1 MDIFSL
7 VGKITVSYTEAVNGI
22 ERVSR
27 SAGDAAEELS
37 KIDSSAEK
45 SEKSA
50 KNLGKSTEDAGNK
63 AENAGKHYRN
73 HNQALNTTGSMI
85 DKLTDKCG
93 EIADA
98 VSKSGNETEKSGS
111 RIVGAFKKIGS
122 TIVSAFK
129 HEPIKKVQTSLT
141 DLTDT
146 VSKQENDLA
155 DLKRKYQ
162 DLYLTHGK
170 NSTEAK
176 KCADEIKKLSSNL
189 QENKTKLSEAESAAD
204 KFDTTIQD
212 AGKAAESADSG
223 FSTWKVTLAN
233 LVSNVITKAVSGCA
247 QLAQSVVG
255 LGSEFTSTMSEVQA
269 ISGASD
275 EQMQQLESTARE
287 FGATTVFSANDAAEA
302 LKYMSLAGWS
312 VEEST
317 SALGGVLDLAA
328 ASGMELGQASDM
340 VTDYLSA
347 FGMEADQAAYF
358 ADMLAS
364 AQANSNTTAEQLGE
378 AYRNCA
384 ANLNAAGQDVETTT
398 SLLEA
403 MANQGYKGSE
413 AGTALTAIVRDMT
426 NAMKDGNIQIGDTS
440 VSVMDAQ
447 GNFRDL
453 TDILTDVQNA
463 TNGMG
468 DAQRATALSTTF
480 TADSTKGLNLLL
492 NEGMEN
498 VAGYED
504 ALRSSNGAAS
514 DMAATM
520 NDNLKGD
527 IANLNSAFEELKLKI
542 FDGAEAPMRKIVQFA
557 TNKVIPGITKLINN
571 VDKVKTVLTTLA
583 PAIAL
588 VTTVLGT
595 MAVAFQIQ
603 RTISGVTNA
612 VRGLFLVMAVN
623 PIVAIIALIAGFV
636 AMLVTAWNTSET
648 FRNVVTSVWNG
659 IKNTV
664 GSVIDGI
671 VGFFTGLA
679 DTAQNVWD
687 SITEAVST
695 AIEAIKGFFTGLVDS
710 IKQAWENIKTA
721 ISEKINVIKETVSNA
736 FNSLVDTVSEIW
748 DTIKNV
754 VTVGIM
760 LIGSIIDAAVQ
771 IITLPWQF
779 IWENCKEYIISA
791 WEFIKTVISSA
802 LDIISSAISN
812 AWDNIVGFL
821 TPILEGIKN
830 TFATV
835 WESIKTIISTE
846 ISIIQTIITTVWNTI
861 STVISTVLNTISN
874 VVSAGWNTIKS
885 VISTALHG
893 IRSVVTTVWNAISN
907 TVSNVMGTIR
917 NTMSTAWNF
926 VKATVSGAIS
936 NVKSTISNGL
946 YSARSTVSNVLNSIS
961 STFSNIWNTCKNT
974 VSGAI
979 NHIKSLMNFSWSL
992 PSLKLPHFSVSGK
1005 FSLNPPSVPK
1015 LGVEWYKKA
1024 MDDGMILNQPTIF
1037 GYNAKSN
1044 QFLAGGEAGS
1054 ETVVGTQNL
1063 MDMIQEA
1070 VNNAGSG
1077 DGDSEATR
1085 ALLEAIFNWMRN
1097 GGLYKLLIDVL
1108 TNGVEFEFDNREIA
1122 RLVKKYA

>member
-1 MDIFSL
+1 MDVFSL
-7 VGKITVSYTEAVNGI
+7 VGKITVDYTEAVNGI
-22 ERVSR
+22 EQVSR
-27 SAGDAAEELS
+27 SAGSAADGLN
-37 KIDSSAEK
+37 KIDS
-45 SEKSA
+45 SA
-50 KNLGKSTEDAGNK
+50 KNLGKSTENAGNK

-73 HNQALNTTGSMI
+73 HNQALNATGSMI
-85 DKLTDKCG
+85 DKVTGKCG

-98 VSKSGNETEKSGS
+98 VSESGSETEKSGS
-111 RIVGAFKKIGS
+111 KIIGVFRKIGS

-146 VSKQENDLA
+146 VSKQENDLTA
-155 DLKRKYQ
+155 LKQKYQ

-176 KCADEIKKLSSNL
+176 KCADEIKKLSSDL
-189 QENKTKLSEAESAAD
+189 QENKNKLSQAESAAD

-223 FSTWKVTLAN
+223 FSTWKATLAN
-233 LVSNVITKAVSGCA
+233 LASNVITKAISGCT

-255 LGSEFTSTMSEVQA
+255 LGSDFTSTMSEVQA

-347 FGMEADQAAYF
+347 FGMSADQAAYF

-384 ANLNAAGQDVETTT
+384 ANLNAAGQDVESTT

-426 NAMKDGNIQIGDTS
+426 NAMKDGSIQIGDTS

-447 GNFRDL
+447 GNFRDM

-504 ALRSSNGAAS
+504 ALRNSNGAAS

-527 IANLNSAFEELKLKI
+527 LANLNSAFEELKLKI
-542 FDGAEAPMRKIVQFA
+542 FDGAESPMRKVVQFT
-557 TNKVIPGITKLINN
+557 TNKVIPSIEKLMNN
-571 VDKVKTVLTTLA
+571 MDIVLPVLAALATGFGVLKVE
-583 PAIAL
+583 
-588 VTTVLGT
+588 
-595 MAVAFQIQ
+595 MA
-603 RTISGVTNA
+603 ISGLVSGLSKAWTAYKAKTEGATVAQFLLNEALGANPLMLVVAGLAAVVT
-612 VRGLFLVMAVN
+612 FLVLLWN
-623 PIVAIIALIAGFV
+623 KNEGFRNFV
-636 AMLVTAWNTSET
+636 IGAWNS
-648 FRNVVTSVWNG
+648 
-659 IKNTV
+659 IKSGV
-664 GSVIDGI
+664 GAAINGI
-671 VGFFTGLA
+671 VGFFTGMISTIGSGL
-679 DTAQNVWD
+679 NSIGSFFSSVW
-687 SITEAVST
+687 SGITSTVS
-695 AIEAIKGFFTGLVDS
+695 S
-710 IKQAWENIKTA
+710 AWE
-721 ISEKINVIKETVSNA
+721 
-736 FNSLVDTVSEIW
+736 
-748 DTIKNV
+748 TIKNV
-754 VTVGIM
+754 ITVGIM
-760 LIGSIIDAAVQ
+760 LIGSIIDAAFQ
-771 IITLPWQF
+771 IITLPWRF

-791 WEFIKTVISSA
+791 WNYIKAAVSSA
-802 LDIISSAISN
+802 LGIISSAISD
-812 AWDNIVGFL
+812 A
-821 TPILEGIKN
+821 
-830 TFATV
+830 
-835 WESIKTIISTE
+835 
-846 ISIIQTIITTVWNTI
+846 WNTI
-861 STVISTVLNTISN
+861 STIISTVLNTISN
-874 VVSAGWNTIKS
+874 IVSAGWNTIKG

-893 IRSVVTTVWNAISN
+893 IRSVVTTVWNTISN
-907 TVSNVMGTIR
+907 TISNVMGSIR

-926 VKATVSGAIS
+926 VKATVTQAIS

-946 YSARSTVSNVLNSIS
+946 HSARSTVSNVLNGIS

-992 PSLKLPHFSVSGK
+992 PSLKLPHFSISGK

-1015 LGVEWYKKA
+1015 LGIEWYKKA

-1077 DGDSEATR
+1077 NSDSEAIR
-1085 ALLEAIFNWMRN
+1085 ALLGAIFDWMRN
-1097 GGLYKLLIDVL
+1097 GGLYKLLIDAL

>member
-22 ERVSR
+22 EQVSR
-27 SAGDAAEELS
+27 SARDATEELS

-73 HNQALNTTGSMI
+73 HNQALNTTGSVI
-85 DKLTDKCG
+85 DEVTGKCG

-98 VSKSGNETEKSGS
+98 VSKSGSETEKSGS
-111 RIVGAFKKIGS
+111 RIVGIFKKIGS

-146 VSKQENDLA
+146 VSKQEDDLA
-155 DLKRKYQ
+155 NLKRKYQ

-176 KCADEIKKLSSNL
+176 KCADEIKKLSSDL
-189 QENKTKLSEAESAAD
+189 QENKIRLSEAENAAD
-204 KFDTTIQD
+204 KFDNTIQD

-223 FSTWKVTLAN
+223 FSTWKATLAS

-255 LGSEFTSTMSEVQA
+255 LGSDFTATMSEVQA
-269 ISGASD
+269 ISGATD
-275 EQMQQLESTARE
+275 EEMRQMESTARE

-312 VEEST
+312 VEQST

-403 MANQGYKGSE
+403 MANQGYKGFE

-527 IANLNSAFEELKLKI
+527 LANLNSAFEELKLKI
-542 FDGAEAPMRKIVQFA
+542 FDGAESPMRKVVQFT
-557 TNKVIPGITKLINN
+557 TNKVIPSIEKLMNN
-571 VDKVKTVLTTLA
+571 MDIVIPVLAALGTGFSVLKVEMAISGLISGLSKAWTAYKVKTEGATAAQFLFNE
-583 PAIAL
+583 
-588 VTTVLGT
+588 VLGANPL
-595 MAVAFQIQ
+595 MLIVAGLAAVVTFLVLLWNKNEGFRNFVIGAWNSIK
-603 RTISGVTNA
+603 SGVGA
-612 VRGLFLVMAVN
+612 
-623 PIVAIIALIAGFV
+623 AI
-636 AMLVTAWNTSET
+636 N
-648 FRNVVTSVWNG
+648 
-659 IKNTV
+659 
-664 GSVIDGI
+664 GI
-671 VGFFTGLA
+671 VGFFTGMISMIASGL
-679 DTAQNVWD
+679 N
-687 SITEAVST
+687 SIG
-695 AIEAIKGFFTGLVDS
+695 GFFVS
-710 IKQAWENIKTA
+710 AWNGIT
-721 ISEKINVIKETVSNA
+721 STVSSA
-736 FNSLVDTVSEIW
+736 LE
-748 DTIKNV
+748 TIKNV
-754 VTVGIM
+754 ITVGIM
-760 LIGSIIDAAVQ
+760 LIGSIIDAAFQ
-771 IITLPWQF
+771 IITLPWRF

-791 WEFIKTVISSA
+791 WNYIKDKQLYI
-802 LDIISSAISN
+802 
-812 AWDNIVGFL
+812 
-821 TPILEGIKN
+821 PIGI
-830 TFATV
+830 
-835 WESIKTIISTE
+835 
-846 ISIIQTIITTVWNTI
+846 
-861 STVISTVLNTISN
+861 
-874 VVSAGWNTIKS
+874 
-885 VISTALHG
+885 
-893 IRSVVTTVWNAISN
+893 
-907 TVSNVMGTIR
+907 
-917 NTMSTAWNF
+917 
-926 VKATVSGAIS
+926 
-936 NVKSTISNGL
+936 
-946 YSARSTVSNVLNSIS
+946 
-961 STFSNIWNTCKNT
+961 
-974 VSGAI
+974 
-979 NHIKSLMNFSWSL
+979 
-992 PSLKLPHFSVSGK
+992 
-1005 FSLNPPSVPK
+1005 
-1015 LGVEWYKKA
+1015 
-1024 MDDGMILNQPTIF
+1024 
-1037 GYNAKSN
+1037 
-1044 QFLAGGEAGS
+1044 
-1054 ETVVGTQNL
+1054 
-1063 MDMIQEA
+1063 
-1070 VNNAGSG
+1070 
-1077 DGDSEATR
+1077 
-1085 ALLEAIFNWMRN
+1085 
-1097 GGLYKLLIDVL
+1097 
-1108 TNGVEFEFDNREIA
+1108 
-1122 RLVKKYA
+1122 

>member
-22 ERVSR
+22 ERVSK

-73 HNQALNTTGSMI
+73 HNQALNTTGSTI

-122 TIVSAFK
+122 TVVSAFK

-146 VSKQENDLA
+146 VSKQESDLTA
-155 DLKRKYQ
+155 LKQKYQ

-176 KCADEIKKLSSNL
+176 KCADEIKKLSSDL
-189 QENKTKLSEAESAAD
+189 QENKTKLSEAENAAD
-204 KFDTTIQD
+204 KFDTTIQE

-223 FSTWKVTLAN
+223 FSTWKATLAN

-247 QLAQSVVG
+247 QLVQSVVG
-255 LGSEFTSTMSEVQA
+255 LGSDFTSTMSEVQA

-275 EQMQQLESTARE
+275 EQMQQLESTARQ

-312 VEEST
+312 VEQST

-504 ALRSSNGAAS
+504 ALRNSNGAAG

-527 IANLNSAFEELKLKI
+527 LANLNSAFEELKLKI
-542 FDGAEAPMRKIVQFA
+542 FDGAESPMRKVVQFA
-557 TNKVIPGITKLINN
+557 TNKVIPSIEKLMNN
-571 VDKVKTVLTTLA
+571 MDIVIPVLAALGTGFGVLKVEMAISGLISGLSKAWTAYKVKTEGATVAQFLFNE
-583 PAIAL
+583 
-588 VTTVLGT
+588 VLGANPL
-595 MAVAFQIQ
+595 MLVVAGLAAVVTFLVLLWNKNEGFRNFVIGAWNSIK
-603 RTISGVTNA
+603 SGVGA
-612 VRGLFLVMAVN
+612 
-623 PIVAIIALIAGFV
+623 AI
-636 AMLVTAWNTSET
+636 N
-648 FRNVVTSVWNG
+648 
-659 IKNTV
+659 
-664 GSVIDGI
+664 GI
-671 VGFFTGLA
+671 VGFFTGMISMIGSGL
-679 DTAQNVWD
+679 N
-687 SITEAVST
+687 SIGSFFVS
-695 AIEAIKGFFTGLVDS
+695 
-710 IKQAWENIKTA
+710 AWNGIT
-721 ISEKINVIKETVSNA
+721 STVSSA
-736 FNSLVDTVSEIW
+736 LE
-748 DTIKNV
+748 TIKNV
-754 VTVGIM
+754 ITVGIM
-760 LIGSIIDAAVQ
+760 LIGSIIDAAFQ
-771 IITLPWQF
+771 IITLPWRF

-791 WEFIKTVISSA
+791 WNYIKDTVSSA
-802 LDIISSAISN
+802 LDIISSVISD
-812 AWDNIVGFL
+812 A
-821 TPILEGIKN
+821 
-830 TFATV
+830 
-835 WESIKTIISTE
+835 
-846 ISIIQTIITTVWNTI
+846 WNTI
-861 STVISTVLNTISN
+861 SSFLTNILSN
-874 VVSAGWNTIKS
+874 IKNKFVSDWNAIKS
-885 VISTALHG
+885 V
-893 IRSVVTTVWNAISN
+893 
-907 TVSNVMGTIR
+907 
-917 NTMSTAWNF
+917 
-926 VKATVSGAIS
+926 
-936 NVKSTISNGL
+936 
-946 YSARSTVSNVLNSIS
+946 VSNVLLMIS
-961 STFSNIWNTCKNT
+961 STVTNVMNSIWSVVSSILNVIKSVFSSAWNGIKSVVSSAVNNIKSVVSSGLNGAKSTVIGVLNGIRSAFSSVWNTCKNT

-979 NHIKSLMNFSWSL
+979 SHIKSLMNFSWSL

>member
-85 DKLTDKCG
+85 DEVTGKCG

-111 RIVGAFKKIGS
+111 RIVGVFKKIGS

-176 KCADEIKKLSSNL
+176 KCADEIKKLSSDL
-189 QENKTKLSEAESAAD
+189 QENKIRLSEAENAAD
-204 KFDTTIQD
+204 KFDNTIQD

-223 FSTWKVTLAN
+223 FSTWKATLAS

-255 LGSEFTSTMSEVQA
+255 LGSDFTATMSEVQA
-269 ISGASD
+269 ISGATD
-275 EQMQQLESTARE
+275 EEMRQLESTARE

-312 VEEST
+312 VEQST

-527 IANLNSAFEELKLKI
+527 LANLNSAFEELKLKI
-542 FDGAEAPMRKIVQFA
+542 FDGAESPMRKVVQFT
-557 TNKVIPGITKLINN
+557 TNKVIPSIEKLMNN
-571 VDKVKTVLTTLA
+571 MDIVIPVLAALGTGFGVLKVEMAISGLISGLSKAWTAYKVKTEGATAAQFLFNE
-583 PAIAL
+583 
-588 VTTVLGT
+588 VLGASPL
-595 MAVAFQIQ
+595 MFAVAALAAVVTFLVLLWNKNEGFRNFVIGAWNS
-603 RTISGVTNA
+603 IKSGVGA
-612 VRGLFLVMAVN
+612 
-623 PIVAIIALIAGFV
+623 AI
-636 AMLVTAWNTSET
+636 N
-648 FRNVVTSVWNG
+648 
-659 IKNTV
+659 
-664 GSVIDGI
+664 GI
-671 VGFFTGLA
+671 VGFFTGMISMIGSGL
-679 DTAQNVWD
+679 N
-687 SITEAVST
+687 SIG
-695 AIEAIKGFFTGLVDS
+695 GFFVS
-710 IKQAWENIKTA
+710 AWNGI
-721 ISEKINVIKETVSNA
+721 ISTVSSA
-736 FNSLVDTVSEIW
+736 LE
-748 DTIKNV
+748 TIKNV
-754 VTVGIM
+754 IIVGIM
-760 LIGSIIDAAVQ
+760 LIGSIIDAAFQ
-771 IITLPWQF
+771 IIALPWRF

-791 WEFIKTVISSA
+791 WNYIKDTVSSV
-802 LDIISSAISN
+802 LGIISSVISD
-812 AWDNIVGFL
+812 AWNTVSSFL
-821 TPILEGIKN
+821 TYILSNIKN
-830 TFATV
+830 KFV
-835 WESIKTIISTE
+835 SD
-846 ISIIQTIITTVWNTI
+846 WN
-861 STVISTVLNTISN
+861 
-874 VVSAGWNTIKS
+874 AIKS
-885 VISTALHG
+885 V
-893 IRSVVTTVWNAISN
+893 
-907 TVSNVMGTIR
+907 
-917 NTMSTAWNF
+917 
-926 VKATVSGAIS
+926 
-936 NVKSTISNGL
+936 
-946 YSARSTVSNVLNSIS
+946 VSNVLLMISLTVTSVMNSIWSVVS
-961 STFSNIWNTCKNT
+961 SILNMIKSVFSSAWNGIKSVVSSAVNNIKSVVSSGLNGAKSTVTGVLNSIRSAFSSVWDGCKNI
-974 VSGAI
+974 VGNAI
-979 NHIKSLMNFSWSL
+979 GHIKSLMNFSWSL
-992 PSLKLPHFSVSGK
+992 PSLKLPHFSISGK
-1005 FSLNPPSVPK
+1005 FSLHPPSVPK
-1015 LGVEWYKKA
+1015 LGIEWYKKA
-1024 MDDGMILNQPTIF
+1024 MDDGMIMNQPTIF

-1077 DGDSEATR
+1077 NGDSEATR

>member
-22 ERVSR
+22 EQVSR

-73 HNQALNTTGSMI
+73 HNQALNTTGSVI
-85 DKLTDKCG
+85 DEVTGKCG

-98 VSKSGNETEKSGS
+98 VSKSGSETEKSGS
-111 RIVGAFKKIGS
+111 RIVGIFKKIGS

-146 VSKQENDLA
+146 VSKQEDDLA
-155 DLKRKYQ
+155 NLKRKYQ

-176 KCADEIKKLSSNL
+176 KCADEIKKLSSDL
-189 QENKTKLSEAESAAD
+189 QENKIRLSEAENAAD
-204 KFDTTIQD
+204 KFDNTIQD

-223 FSTWKVTLAN
+223 FSTWKATLAS

-255 LGSEFTSTMSEVQA
+255 LGSDFTATMSEVQA
-269 ISGASD
+269 ISGATD
-275 EQMQQLESTARE
+275 EEMRQMESTARE

-312 VEEST
+312 VEQST

-527 IANLNSAFEELKLKI
+527 LANLNSAFEELKLKI
-542 FDGAEAPMRKIVQFA
+542 FDGAESPMRKVVQFT
-557 TNKVIPGITKLINN
+557 TNKVIPSIEKLMNN
-571 VDKVKTVLTTLA
+571 MDIVIPVLAALGTGFSVLKVEMAISGLISGLSKAWTAYKVKTEGATAAQFLFNE
-583 PAIAL
+583 
-588 VTTVLGT
+588 VLGANPL
-595 MAVAFQIQ
+595 MLIVAGLAAVVTFLVLLWNKNEGFRNFVIGAWNSIK
-603 RTISGVTNA
+603 SGVGA
-612 VRGLFLVMAVN
+612 
-623 PIVAIIALIAGFV
+623 AI
-636 AMLVTAWNTSET
+636 NS
-648 FRNVVTSVWNG
+648 
-659 IKNTV
+659 
-664 GSVIDGI
+664 I
-671 VGFFTGLA
+671 VGFFTGMISMIGSGL
-679 DTAQNVWD
+679 N
-687 SITEAVST
+687 SIS
-695 AIEAIKGFFTGLVDS
+695 GFFVS
-710 IKQAWENIKTA
+710 AWNGIT
-721 ISEKINVIKETVSNA
+721 STVSSA
-736 FNSLVDTVSEIW
+736 LE
-748 DTIKNV
+748 TIKNV
-754 VTVGIM
+754 ITVGIM
-760 LIGSIIDAAVQ
+760 LIGSIIDAAFQ
-771 IITLPWQF
+771 IITLPWRL

-791 WEFIKTVISSA
+791 WNYIKDTVSSA
-802 LDIISSAISN
+802 LDIISSAISD
-812 AWDNIVGFL
+812 AWNTVSSFL
-821 TPILEGIKN
+821 TYILSNIKN
-830 TFATV
+830 KFVSDWNA
-835 WESIKTIISTE
+835 IKSVVSNVLLMIS
-846 ISIIQTIITTVWNTI
+846 
-861 STVISTVLNTISN
+861 STVISVMNSIWS
-874 VVSAGWNTIKS
+874 VVSSILNVIKS
-885 VISTALHG
+885 VFSSAWNG
-893 IRSVVTTVWNAISN
+893 IKSVVSSAVNNIKSV
-907 TVSNVMGTIR
+907 VS
-917 NTMSTAWNF
+917 
-926 VKATVSGAIS
+926 SGLNGA
-936 NVKSTISNGL
+936 KSTVTG
-946 YSARSTVSNVLNSIS
+946 VLNSIRSAFS
-961 STFSNIWNTCKNT
+961 SVWDGCKNI
-974 VSGAI
+974 VGNAI
-979 NHIKSLMNFSWSL
+979 GHIKSLMNFSWSL
-992 PSLKLPHFSVSGK
+992 PSLKLPHFSISGK

-1015 LGVEWYKKA
+1015 LGIEWYKKA
-1024 MDDGMILNQPTIF
+1024 MDDGMIMNQPTIF

-1077 DGDSEATR
+1077 NGDSEATR

>member
-37 KIDSSAEK
+37 KIDSSVEK

-85 DKLTDKCG
+85 DEVTGKCG

-111 RIVGAFKKIGS
+111 RIVGVFKKIGS

-176 KCADEIKKLSSNL
+176 KCADEIKKLSSDL
-189 QENKTKLSEAESAAD
+189 QENKIRLSEAENAAD
-204 KFDTTIQD
+204 KFDNTIQD

-223 FSTWKVTLAN
+223 FSTWKATLAS

-255 LGSEFTSTMSEVQA
+255 LGSDFTATMSEVQA
-269 ISGASD
+269 ISGATD
-275 EQMQQLESTARE
+275 EEMRQLEATARE

-312 VEEST
+312 VEQST

-504 ALRSSNGAAS
+504 ALRSSNGAAG

-527 IANLNSAFEELKLKI
+527 LANLNSAFEELKLKI
-542 FDGAEAPMRKIVQFA
+542 FDGAESPMRKVVQFT
-557 TNKVIPGITKLINN
+557 TNKVIPSIEKLMNN
-571 VDKVKTVLTTLA
+571 MDIVIPVLAALGTGFGVLKVEMAISGLISGLSKAWTAYKVKTEGATAAQFLFNE
-583 PAIAL
+583 
-588 VTTVLGT
+588 VLGANPL
-595 MAVAFQIQ
+595 MLVVAGLVAVVTFLVLLWNKNEGFRNFVIGAWNSIK
-603 RTISGVTNA
+603 SGVGA
-612 VRGLFLVMAVN
+612 
-623 PIVAIIALIAGFV
+623 AI
-636 AMLVTAWNTSET
+636 N
-648 FRNVVTSVWNG
+648 
-659 IKNTV
+659 
-664 GSVIDGI
+664 GI
-671 VGFFTGLA
+671 VGFFTGMISMIGSGL
-679 DTAQNVWD
+679 N
-687 SITEAVST
+687 SIG
-695 AIEAIKGFFTGLVDS
+695 GFFVS
-710 IKQAWENIKTA
+710 AWNGIT
-721 ISEKINVIKETVSNA
+721 STVSSA
-736 FNSLVDTVSEIW
+736 LE
-748 DTIKNV
+748 TIKNV
-754 VTVGIM
+754 ITVGIM
-760 LIGSIIDAAVQ
+760 LIGSIIDAAFQ
-771 IITLPWQF
+771 IITLPWRF

-791 WEFIKTVISSA
+791 WNYIKDTVSSA
-802 LDIISSAISN
+802 LDIISSVISD
-812 AWDNIVGFL
+812 AWNTVSSFL
-821 TPILEGIKN
+821 TYILSNIKN
-830 TFATV
+830 KFV
-835 WESIKTIISTE
+835 SD
-846 ISIIQTIITTVWNTI
+846 WN
-861 STVISTVLNTISN
+861 
-874 VVSAGWNTIKS
+874 AIKS
-885 VISTALHG
+885 V
-893 IRSVVTTVWNAISN
+893 
-907 TVSNVMGTIR
+907 
-917 NTMSTAWNF
+917 
-926 VKATVSGAIS
+926 
-936 NVKSTISNGL
+936 
-946 YSARSTVSNVLNSIS
+946 VSNVLLMISLTVTSVMNSIWSVVS
-961 STFSNIWNTCKNT
+961 SILNVIKSVFSSAWNGIKSVVSSAVNNIKSVVSSGLNGAKSTVTGVLNSIRSAFSSVWDGCKNI
-974 VSGAI
+974 VGNAI
-979 NHIKSLMNFSWSL
+979 GHIKSLMNFSWSL
-992 PSLKLPHFSVSGK
+992 PSLKLPHFSISGK
-1005 FSLNPPSVPK
+1005 FSLHPPSVPK
-1015 LGVEWYKKA
+1015 LGIEWYKKA
-1024 MDDGMILNQPTIF
+1024 MDDGMIMNQPTIF

-1063 MDMIQEA
+1063 MEMIQEA

-1077 DGDSEATR
+1077 NGDSEATR

>member
-73 HNQALNTTGSMI
+73 HNQALNTTGSML
-85 DKLTDKCG
+85 DEVTGKCG

-111 RIVGAFKKIGS
+111 RIVGVFKKIGS

-176 KCADEIKKLSSNL
+176 KCADEIKKLSSDL
-189 QENKTKLSEAESAAD
+189 QENKIRLSEAENAAD
-204 KFDTTIQD
+204 KFDNTIQD

-223 FSTWKVTLAN
+223 FSTWKATLAS

-255 LGSEFTSTMSEVQA
+255 LGSDFTATMSEVQA
-269 ISGASD
+269 ISGATD
-275 EQMQQLESTARE
+275 EEMRQLESTARE

-312 VEEST
+312 VEQST

-527 IANLNSAFEELKLKI
+527 LANLNSAFEELKLKI
-542 FDGAEAPMRKIVQFA
+542 FDGAESPMRKVVQFT
-557 TNKVIPGITKLINN
+557 TNKVIPSIEKLMNN
-571 VDKVKTVLTTLA
+571 MDIVIPVLAALGTGFGVLKVEMAISGLISGLSKAWTAYKVKTEGATAAQFLFNE
-583 PAIAL
+583 
-588 VTTVLGT
+588 VLGASPL
-595 MAVAFQIQ
+595 MFAVAALAAVVTFLVLLWNKNEGFRNFVIGAWNS
-603 RTISGVTNA
+603 IKSGVGA
-612 VRGLFLVMAVN
+612 
-623 PIVAIIALIAGFV
+623 AI
-636 AMLVTAWNTSET
+636 N
-648 FRNVVTSVWNG
+648 
-659 IKNTV
+659 
-664 GSVIDGI
+664 GI
-671 VGFFTGLA
+671 VGFFTGMISMIGSGL
-679 DTAQNVWD
+679 N
-687 SITEAVST
+687 SIG
-695 AIEAIKGFFTGLVDS
+695 GFFVS
-710 IKQAWENIKTA
+710 AWNGIT
-721 ISEKINVIKETVSNA
+721 STVSSA
-736 FNSLVDTVSEIW
+736 LE
-748 DTIKNV
+748 TIKNV
-754 VTVGIM
+754 ITVGIM
-760 LIGSIIDAAVQ
+760 LIGSIIDAAFQ
-771 IITLPWQF
+771 IITLPWWF

-791 WEFIKTVISSA
+791 WNYIKDTVSSA
-802 LDIISSAISN
+802 LDIISSVISD
-812 AWDNIVGFL
+812 AWNTVSSFL
-821 TPILEGIKN
+821 TYILSNIKN
-830 TFATV
+830 KFV
-835 WESIKTIISTE
+835 SD
-846 ISIIQTIITTVWNTI
+846 WN
-861 STVISTVLNTISN
+861 
-874 VVSAGWNTIKS
+874 AIKS
-885 VISTALHG
+885 V
-893 IRSVVTTVWNAISN
+893 
-907 TVSNVMGTIR
+907 
-917 NTMSTAWNF
+917 
-926 VKATVSGAIS
+926 
-936 NVKSTISNGL
+936 
-946 YSARSTVSNVLNSIS
+946 VSNVLLMISLTVTSVMNSIWSVVS
-961 STFSNIWNTCKNT
+961 SILNVIKSVFSSAWNGIKSVVSSAVNNIKSVVSSGLNGAKSTVTGVLNSIRSAFSSVWDGCKNI
-974 VSGAI
+974 VGNAI
-979 NHIKSLMNFSWSL
+979 GHIKSLMNFSWSL
-992 PSLKLPHFSVSGK
+992 PSLKLPHFSISGK
-1005 FSLNPPSVPK
+1005 FSLHPPSVPK
-1015 LGVEWYKKA
+1015 LGIEWYKKA
-1024 MDDGMILNQPTIF
+1024 MDDGMIMNQPTIF

-1063 MDMIQEA
+1063 MEMIQEA

-1077 DGDSEATR
+1077 NGDSEATR

>member
-85 DKLTDKCG
+85 DEVTGKCG

-98 VSKSGNETEKSGS
+98 VSKSGDETEKSGS

-176 KCADEIKKLSSNL
+176 KCADEIKKLSSDL
-189 QENKTKLSEAESAAD
+189 QENKIRLSEAENAAD
-204 KFDTTIQD
+204 KFDNTIQD

-223 FSTWKVTLAN
+223 FSTWKATLAS

-255 LGSEFTSTMSEVQA
+255 LGSDFTATMSEVQA
-269 ISGASD
+269 ISGATD
-275 EQMQQLESTARE
+275 EEMRQLESTARE

-312 VEEST
+312 VEQST

-527 IANLNSAFEELKLKI
+527 LANLNSAFEELKLKI
-542 FDGAEAPMRKIVQFA
+542 FDGAESPMRKVVQFT
-557 TNKVIPGITKLINN
+557 TNKVIPSIEKLMNN
-571 VDKVKTVLTTLA
+571 MDIVIPVLAALGTGFGVLKVEMAISGLISGLSKAWTAYKVKTEGATAAQFLFNE
-583 PAIAL
+583 
-588 VTTVLGT
+588 VLGANPL
-595 MAVAFQIQ
+595 MLVVAGLVAVVTFLVLLWNKNEGFRNFVIGAWNSIK
-603 RTISGVTNA
+603 SGVGA
-612 VRGLFLVMAVN
+612 
-623 PIVAIIALIAGFV
+623 AI
-636 AMLVTAWNTSET
+636 N
-648 FRNVVTSVWNG
+648 
-659 IKNTV
+659 
-664 GSVIDGI
+664 GI
-671 VGFFTGLA
+671 VGFFTGMISMIGSGL
-679 DTAQNVWD
+679 N
-687 SITEAVST
+687 SIG
-695 AIEAIKGFFTGLVDS
+695 GFFVS
-710 IKQAWENIKTA
+710 AWNGIT
-721 ISEKINVIKETVSNA
+721 STVSSA
-736 FNSLVDTVSEIW
+736 LE
-748 DTIKNV
+748 TIKNV
-754 VTVGIM
+754 ITVGIM
-760 LIGSIIDAAVQ
+760 LIGSIIDAAFQ
-771 IITLPWQF
+771 IITLPWRF

-791 WEFIKTVISSA
+791 WNYIKDTVSSA
-802 LDIISSAISN
+802 LDIISSVISD
-812 AWDNIVGFL
+812 AWNTVSSFL
-821 TPILEGIKN
+821 TYILSNIKN
-830 TFATV
+830 KFV
-835 WESIKTIISTE
+835 SD
-846 ISIIQTIITTVWNTI
+846 WN
-861 STVISTVLNTISN
+861 
-874 VVSAGWNTIKS
+874 AIKS
-885 VISTALHG
+885 V
-893 IRSVVTTVWNAISN
+893 
-907 TVSNVMGTIR
+907 
-917 NTMSTAWNF
+917 
-926 VKATVSGAIS
+926 
-936 NVKSTISNGL
+936 
-946 YSARSTVSNVLNSIS
+946 VSNVLLMISLTVTSVMNSIWSVVS
-961 STFSNIWNTCKNT
+961 SILNVIKSVFSSAWNGIKSVVSSAVNNIKSVVSSGLNGAKSTVTGVLNSIRSAFSSVWDGCKNI
-974 VSGAI
+974 VGNAI
-979 NHIKSLMNFSWSL
+979 GHIKSLMNFSWSL
-992 PSLKLPHFSVSGK
+992 PSLKLPHFSISGK
-1005 FSLNPPSVPK
+1005 FSLHPPSVPK
-1015 LGVEWYKKA
+1015 LGIEWYKKA
-1024 MDDGMILNQPTIF
+1024 MDDGMIMNQPTIF

-1063 MDMIQEA
+1063 MEMIQEA

-1077 DGDSEATR
+1077 NGDSEATR